1 LNLGEILRI
10 GINYAF
16 INPKNIL
23 KGGEQERTGG
33 FINKVRVKIN

>member
-1 LNLGEILRI
+1 MLI
-10 GINYAF
+10 

-23 KGGEQERTGG
+23 KGGEQERIGG